1 MIGSAEQ
8 KTLMKII
15 KIMETKDTKGNKVP
29 IDPDNKSKHHLTGDG
44 SAQSNP
50 RNIILMT
57 TITMIKYKG
66 IWSRGIILSRGR
78 GPRVPFSECPKLF
91 GFPFFHCCA
100 SYVHLRHGW
109 ICIGLVG
116 LAVHSRT
123 SLDLTKSDR
132 ATFSCSHC

>member
-66 IWSRGIILSRGR
+66 IWSSGIILSRGR

-91 GFPFFHCCA
+91 GFPFFSLLRILCA
-100 SYVHLRHGW
+100 PETW
-109 ICIGLVG
+109 M
-116 LAVHSRT
+116 
-123 SLDLTKSDR
+123 DLHR
-132 ATFSCSHC
+132 AGGTRRPL